1 MFVISLKM
9 SKLKIAIASFAVILI
24 GAILTFSLYN
34 INTTDVSTKNVKTT
48 LLDNSQRIEFLKSF
62 GWEVS
67 KEATEVVE
75 VVIPN
80 EFDDVYKKYDEIQ
93 KKQGYDLLK
102 YKGKRVK
109 RWTYDVLNYPDGK
122 VNIKANILTYE
133 NKVIAG
139 DICSVE
145 LDGLMHGFKLV
156 AK

>member
-1 MFVISLKM
+1 MFVVSLKM

-24 GAILTFSLYN
+24 GAILTFSLYTV
-34 INTTDVSTKNVKTT
+34 NTSDVSTKSVETI
-48 LLDNSQRIEFLKSF
+48 LLDNTQRIEFLKGF

-75 VVIPN
+75 IVIPN
-80 EFDDVYKKYDEIQ
+80 EFDDVYKKYDDIQ
-93 KKQGYDLLK
+93 KQQGYDLSK

-109 RWTYDVLNYPDGK
+109 RWSYDVLNYPDGK
-122 VNIKANILTYE
+122 VNIKASILTYE

-145 LDGLMHGFKLV
+145 LDGFMHGFKLV